1 MSVRAP
7 YVGLDYF
14 LEEDAGLFFGRDAER
29 KRIIGNLRAS
39 RLTLLYAE
47 SGVGKSSLLRAG
59 VSARLRQLA
68 ARRASGLGSARFV
81 PVVFSAWRG
90 DSKADLIT
98 ALEGA
103 ARPLVDRDVELQLRR
118 DTLDAAIEDVVA
130 AADATLLVILDQF
143 EEHFLYT
150 ADDDAF
156 DDELAHCINR
166 ADLGAH
172 FLISVRE
179 DAYSLIGPRFKARI
193 PNVYGNYLHLDFLD
207 QRAAHAAI
215 VEPVHALNGGL
226 DAAAPPFEVEPA
238 LAAAVLEQVRRGRVS
253 IGDDGGAAVGAA
265 GRIGVETAYLQLV
278 MRRLWDEEI
287 AAGSQRLRLE
297 TLRRL
302 GGADTI
308 VHGHL
313 DDVMAHLPEKQ
324 RDAAA
329 AAFRFLV
336 TSGGRKIA
344 LSSQE
349 LREFSDVP
357 KRALEPALEHLE
369 RERILRPIPS
379 SEPGGVGRREIYH
392 DVLAPAV
399 LEWRRRHR
407 DEERTRRLAQARE
420 RARRLE
426 VRNRRLAAAV
436 VALVVVAGSLAL
448 YLWNPAPLQRAEL
461 RTVDARFSVRGT
473 KAPDP
478 RLVLLTVDDK
488 TLARRGFG
496 RRGGRELP
504 RADYARMLDR
514 LRQAGPAVIA
524 LSVVFDGKAPGD
536 RALLDAIRATHD
548 RLVLPFR
555 DFTVDEDARGDSV
568 IRPQLLGSP
577 GQVEATGVRTGYAAL
592 PFDRDDHN
600 RRADYK
606 VVIDP
611 TKGLSAGEILTAP
624 TFAFT
629 AADIAR
635 RGALQRQSAR
645 LPKAARRVE
654 GPAESTSTTWIDF
667 RGPPGTIRR
676 VSALD
681 LLDGHVAGGAFRDK
695 IVVIGRIAPG
705 TTPPKPR
712 KGTPERATRQVL
724 RTPFDGGAGM
734 PTPEVHANALD
745 TMLRGAPLRDPSR
758 LVDILAILLL
768 ACIPAV
774 AWLSRSRSIGA
785 AVIVATAVIFLAMA
799 QLAFHGSWVVAVV
812 VPLAAL
818 AASALGIVAM
828 AVARVVYTGRRR

>member
-1 MSVRAP
+1 MSIRAP

-39 RLTLLYAE
+39 RLTVLYAE

-59 VSARLRQLA
+59 VSARLQQLA
-68 ARRASGLGSARFV
+68 ARRASCLGSARFV

-90 DSKADLIT
+90 DSKADLIA

-103 ARPLVDRDVELQLRR
+103 ARPLVDPDAELHLRR
-118 DTLDAAIEDVVA
+118 DTLDAAIEDVVE
-130 AADATLLVILDQF
+130 AADATPLVILDQF
-143 EEHFLYT
+143 EEHFLYA

-156 DDELAHCINR
+156 DDELAHCVNR

-179 DAYSLIGPRFKARI
+179 DAYPLIGPRFKARI

-207 QRAAHAAI
+207 QRAAHDAI

-253 IGDDGGAAVGAA
+253 IGDDGGAALGAA

-287 AAGSQRLRLE
+287 AAGSQHLRLE

-313 DDVMAHLPEKQ
+313 DDVMAMLPEEQ

-349 LREFSDVP
+349 LGEFSDAP
-357 KRALEPALEHLE
+357 DRALEPALEHLE
-369 RERILRPIPS
+369 RERILRSVPA

-399 LEWRRRHR
+399 LEWRRRHA

-426 VRNRRLAAAV
+426 ARNRRLAVAV
-436 VALVVVAGSLAL
+436 VALLVVAGSLAL
-448 YLWNPAPLQRAEL
+448 YLWNPGPLQRAEL
-461 RTVDARFSVRGT
+461 RTLDARFSVRGGR
-473 KAPDP
+473 APDP
-478 RLVLLTVDDK
+478 RLVMLTVDDK
-488 TLARRGFG
+488 TLARRSVHL
-496 RRGGRELP
+496 RGGRDLSRP
-504 RADYARMLDR
+504 DYARMLDR
-514 LRQAGPAVIA
+514 LREDGPAVIA
-524 LSVVFDGKAPGD
+524 LSVVFDVKAPGD
-536 RALLDAIRATHD
+536 RALLEAIRATHD

-555 DFTVDEDARGDSV
+555 DFTVPEDASGDPA
-568 IRPQLLGSP
+568 ILPQLLGRP
-577 GQVEATGVRTGYAAL
+577 RQVAATRVGTGYAGL
-592 PFDRDDHN
+592 PPDKDGHN

-611 TKGLSAGEILTAP
+611 TKGLSAGKILTAP

-629 AADIAR
+629 AANIAR
-635 RGALQRQSAR
+635 RDALSRQLAQ
-645 LPKAARRVE
+645 LPKASRRVE
-654 GPAESTSTTWIDF
+654 GPEESTSTTWIDF
-667 RGPPGTIRR
+667 RGPPGTVPR

-681 LLDGHVAGGAFRDK
+681 LLDGHVAGGTFRDK

-705 TTPPKPR
+705 TRPPKPA
-712 KGTPERATRQVL
+712 KDTPARTARPVL

-758 LVDILAILLL
+758 LVDILAILML

-774 AWLSRSRSIGA
+774 AALRRSLSVIA
-785 AVIVATAVIFLAMA
+785 AAIAATAVIFLAAA

-818 AASALGIVAM
+818 TASALGVA
-828 AVARVVYTGRRR
+828 ALAVYTGRRR